1 MAEKSKLNLL
11 LVDDS
16 EDYLFLTKSRLESEE
31 PSLLV
36 IISNSAE
43 KALDDLKADDYDCI
57 ISDYEMSPGMNGMEF
72 FQELRRRGVT
82 VPFIFLTGQGNEE
95 LARDAFLSG
104 VDDYFTK
111 DVGFAYFTK
120 LINAI
125 KNAVRKSHTFRTL
138 EYTKTFNKNIVNN
151 LFEGFCVQD
160 LDGRI
165 LMWSLHLEEISGI
178 ASAKVVGKYIWDIFE
193 NNKGNLHE
201 ILEDVVKNKKHH
213 DIYLKYV
220 LNDTSSTPVKLNELP
235 TRIVPFQ
242 DEQDNILGSII
253 LILDIGRFIKK

>member
-1 MAEKSKLNLL
+1 MAERSKLNLL

-43 KALDDLKADDYDCI
+43 KALNDLKADDFDCI

-95 LARDAFLSG
+95 LARDAFLGG

-111 DVGFAYFTK
+111 DVGFAYFSK

-165 LMWSLHLEEISGI
+165 LMWSLHLEEISGVSSTKI
-178 ASAKVVGKYIWDIFE
+178 IGKYIWDVFD
-193 NNKGNLHE
+193 NRDDNLQTVLQNVVETRKRH
-201 ILEDVVKNKKHH
+201 DVF
-213 DIYLKYV
+213 LKFISVY
-220 LNDTSSTPVKLNELP
+220 SSKIENELP
-235 TRIVPFQ
+235 ARIVPFQ
-242 DEQDNILGSII
+242 DEQNNILGSII
-253 LILDIGRFIKK
+253 LILDIARFLKK

>member
-1 MAEKSKLNLL
+1 MAERSKLNLL

-43 KALDDLKADDYDCI
+43 KALNDLKADDFDCI

-95 LARDAFLSG
+95 LARDAFLGG

-111 DVGFAYFTK
+111 DVGFAYFSK

-165 LMWSLHLEEISGI
+165 LMWSLHLEEISGVSSTKI
-178 ASAKVVGKYIWDIFE
+178 IGKYIWDVFD
-193 NNKGNLHE
+193 NRDDNLQTVLH
-201 ILEDVVKNKKHH
+201 DVVEIRKRH
-213 DIYLKYV
+213 DVFLKFNSAY
-220 LNDTSSTPVKLNELP
+220 SSKIEGELP
-235 TRIVPFQ
+235 ARIVPFQ
-242 DEQDNILGSII
+242 DEQNNILGSII
-253 LILDIGRFIKK
+253 LILDIARFLKK

>member
-1 MAEKSKLNLL
+1 MAERSKLNLL

-43 KALDDLKADDYDCI
+43 KALNDLKADDFDCI

-95 LARDAFLSG
+95 LARDAFLGG

-111 DVGFAYFTK
+111 DIGFAYFSK

-165 LMWSLHLEEISGI
+165 LMWSLHLEEISGVSSTKI
-178 ASAKVVGKYIWDIFE
+178 IGKYIWDVFDNQDDNLQTVLQDVVETRKRHDVFLKFISAYSSKIE
-193 NNKGNLHE
+193 GNL
-201 ILEDVVKNKKHH
+201 
-213 DIYLKYV
+213 
-220 LNDTSSTPVKLNELP
+220 PA
-235 TRIVPFQ
+235 RIVPFQ
-242 DEQDNILGSII
+242 DEQNNILGSII
-253 LILDIGRFIKK
+253 LILDIARFLKK

>member
-1 MAEKSKLNLL
+1 MAERSKLNLL

-16 EDYLFLTKSRLESEE
+16 EDYLFLTKSRLEAEE
-31 PSLLV
+31 PNLLV

-43 KALDDLKADDYDCI
+43 KALNDLKADDYDCI

-111 DVGFAYFTK
+111 DVGFAYFSK

-165 LMWSLHLEEISGI
+165 LMWSLHLEEISGVS
-178 ASAKVVGKYIWDIFE
+178 SAKVIGKYIWDIFE
-193 NNKGNLHE
+193 NNDNNLQE
-201 ILEDVVKNKKHH
+201 ILEGVITTRKRHDV
-213 DIYLKYV
+213 YLKYIPTLDV
-220 LNDTSSTPVKLNELP
+220 SAALKSTELP

-242 DEQDNILGSII
+242 DE
-253 LILDIGRFIKK
+253 

>member
-1 MAEKSKLNLL
+1 MAERSKLNLL

-43 KALDDLKADDYDCI
+43 KALNDLKADDFDCI

-72 FQELRRRGVT
+72 FQEIRRRGVT

-95 LARDAFLSG
+95 LARDAFLGG

-111 DVGFAYFTK
+111 DVGFAYFSK

-165 LMWSLHLEEISGI
+165 LMWSLHLEEISGVSSNKI
-178 ASAKVVGKYIWDIFE
+178 IGKYIWDVFD
-193 NNKGNLHE
+193 NRDDNLRTV
-201 ILEDVVKNKKHH
+201 LQDVVDTRKRH
-213 DIYLKYV
+213 DVFLKFIPAF
-220 LNDTSSTPVKLNELP
+220 SSKIEGELP
-235 TRIVPFQ
+235 ARIVPFQ
-242 DEQDNILGSII
+242 DEQNNILGSII
-253 LILDIGRFIKK
+253 LILDIARFLKK